1 MVSSDGMFVHA
12 DDFKVSAGETLAVK
26 SVELSL
32 FTTYGPIESVDLKF
46 FSDDNGK
53 PGSLIKTVSAIVP
66 YAQISLGTVP
76 GNELFRVYLD
86 ADLTFEGGNTGAN
99 YWMQPI
105 VHEGPNGS
113 QGAYWEFST
122 AGSLGAFMHRS
133 ESGGAWTP
141 LSNRQAVFRLNCD
154 HVVPEEPAC
163 NFNIMQDVEPITR
176 MKMADVNHT
185 SDAAVNGS
193 PELEDFTNIQVH
205 LNQGQTYQMALEGNT
220 NGNWESFF
228 TAFVDW
234 NQNGKF
240 NDPGEVFPIGSFIN
254 STGLDGKQAIN
265 TIEVPM
271 DAPLGATQML
281 IIKNFSFSPTNPCG
295 SYSYGQGELYSVFV
309 GEQLGV
315 SDFSKSNLT
324 YYPNPV
330 VDILNINSDK
340 KIRHLS
346 VYSISGQKV
355 KTEFEVKTGKVNLS
369 NLTSGTY
376 VIKTNMEDGSIQTF
390 KIIKK

>member
-1 MVSSDGMFVHA
+1 MKKTIFYAILIALPSLGWSQSVKKNAQVSLSAKVSPGCGQGDNSNNSYNGSLVSSDGMFVHA

-193 PELEDFTNIQVH
+193 PELEDFTNICK
-205 LNQGQTYQMALEGNT
+205 TSA
-220 NGNWESFF
+220 
-228 TAFVDW
+228 
-234 NQNGKF
+234 
-240 NDPGEVFPIGSFIN
+240 
-254 STGLDGKQAIN
+254 
-265 TIEVPM
+265 
-271 DAPLGATQML
+271 
-281 IIKNFSFSPTNPCG
+281 
-295 SYSYGQGELYSVFV
+295 
-309 GEQLGV
+309 
-315 SDFSKSNLT
+315 KSGH
-324 YYPNPV
+324 
-330 VDILNINSDK
+330 DI
-340 KIRHLS
+340 
-346 VYSISGQKV
+346 V
-355 KTEFEVKTGKVNLS
+355 KT
-369 NLTSGTY
+369 
-376 VIKTNMEDGSIQTF
+376 
-390 KIIKK
+390 